1 MQKQQESRNLI
12 EQALDQFDKTARS
25 VGISVD
31 QASFVG
37 GFVACFGMVTG
48 KIPIGLPDGSSYAD
62 VLDRLHDHLQ
72 RHHAKA
78 LRAHQEG
85 FNGHKR

>member
-1 MQKQQESRNLI
+1 MSHQKESRNLI
-12 EQALDQFDKTARS
+12 EQALDQFDKTARP

-31 QASFVG
+31 EASFVG

-48 KIPIGLPDGSSYAD
+48 KVPIGLNDGASFLD
-62 VLDRLHDHLQ
+62 VLERVQEHLH

-78 LRAHQEG
+78 LQMHQEG
-85 FNGHKR
+85 FNGRKR